1 MVTLA
6 SPTPPTGD
14 AAHRHPE
21 IAQSFGSD
29 AGTYDR
35 ARPRYPAALVDA
47 VVERLAGC
55 SILDVGIGTGIA
67 AEPFRDR
74 GFAVLGVEPD
84 PKMAAA
90 ARAKGFVVEA
100 GRFEDWDPAGRTFD
114 GVIAGQTWHSGS
126 NRTPARRRPRAR
138 CTPAAARALLE
149 HGRSGAG
156 DRRRVR
162 GDLASL
168 DIGLPFN
175 PWAATPHADPYGA
188 IIDRAVAGL
197 HATGSFGVA
206 ERLAF
211 EGSRQRDATPA
222 RADRPPA
229 ASTASE
235 GHARRAP
242 RRDGNGHRR
251 RRRQPRDRPHDD
263 RGDRRA
269 AARVSHM
276 APDPDRAGA
285 VGCIQAV
292 RRRAGSCGARR
303 RSAARWI
310 AGGS

>member
-47 VVERLAGC
+47 VVERLAGR

-84 PKMAAA
+84 PKMAAL

-114 GVIAGQTWHSGS
+114 GVIAGQTWHWVEPDAGAAKAASALHPGGRLALFW
-126 NRTPARRRPRAR
+126 NMGVPAPEI
-138 CTPAAARALLE
+138 AAEFAE
-149 HGRSGAG
+149 IF
-156 DRRRVR
+156 
-162 GDLASL
+162 ASL

-197 HATGSFGVA
+197 HATGSFGAA

-211 EGSRQRDATPA
+211 EWQSTTGRDAWLEQT
-222 RADRPPA
+222 
-229 ASTASE
+229 STA
-235 GHARRAP
+235 GGVNRLPRATL
-242 RRDGNGHRR
+242 DALLEEMGTVI
-251 RRRQPRDRPHDD
+251 D
-263 RGDRRA
+263 
-269 AARVSHM
+269 
-276 APDPDRAGA
+276 A
-285 VGCIQAV
+285 VG
-292 RRRAGSCGARR
+292 GSLVIDHTTI
-303 RSAARWI
+303 AAI
-310 AGGS
+310 AERLPE